1 MSKEVSMFSELEVQ
15 SEISQLLDEL
25 YRNLERAFPGVVG
38 RELPAFLGASSKS
51 ASASGDRRASA
62 ATSCSP
68 SPSQVDRPSCLS
80 TAPSTPS
87 DGQIRGHPT
96 KIRAFRPDLYLR
108 VGKKGRGREVIRG
121 HRGFGSLS
129 LNDDRIGH
137 NPHAPAHGLAGL
149 RGYAKGN
156 PVESCPAS

>member
-25 YRNLERAFPGVVG
+25 YGNLERAFPGGVGG

-68 SPSQVDRPSCLS
+68 SPSQVDRPSVL
-80 TAPSTPS
+80 AP
-87 DGQIRGHPT
+87 HPVRHLMARSAVT
-96 KIRAFRPDLYLR
+96 RQRSGLFAPTFTYVSERKAGG
-108 VGKKGRGREVIRG
+108 GK
-121 HRGFGSLS
+121 
-129 LNDDRIGH
+129 
-137 NPHAPAHGLAGL
+137 
-149 RGYAKGN
+149 
-156 PVESCPAS
+156 

>member
-25 YRNLERAFPGVVG
+25 YGNLERAFPGGVGG

-108 VGKKGRGREVIRG
+108 VGKKGRGREVKRG

-137 NPHAPAHGLAGL
+137 NLHAPAHGLAGFKRL
-149 RGYAKGN
+149 REG
-156 PVESCPAS
+156 